1 VSPRTSILIPLL
13 LALAACAGEPE
24 DPAERVAEA
33 RAGYTARLNSYAV
46 DQVPLEPA
54 PAPTVGPPGGADPG
68 AAVGEGAAGEAGAAG
83 EPLGETAEAEAP
95 VEVPLRQDVI
105 LDILVS
111 REGHEALPGITVDVT
126 QADAQDNEKASWK
139 VYLDTSDLSRGPG
152 VQMVHRLEDVDFEEG
167 DGFFVEVRHPIPAAE
182 RGEYREFQ
190 EPAEG
195 AP

>member
-1 VSPRTSILIPLL
+1 VSPRNSILSLSAL
-13 LALAACAGEPE
+13 TLLAACGGAPD

-33 RAGYTARLNSYAV
+33 RAGYSARLNSYAV
-46 DQVPLEPA
+46 DQVPLEGGELLTDPA
-54 PAPTVGPPGGADPG
+54 PEG
-68 AAVGEGAAGEAGAAG
+68 GEGIGDQAAPEGAVSEAVAT
-83 EPLGETAEAEAP
+83 ETM

-111 REGHEALPGITVDVT
+111 RRGHDALPGITVDVS
-126 QADAQDNEKASWK
+126 QVDAQENEKASWK

-167 DGFFVEVRHPIPAAE
+167 DRFFVEVRHPIPAAE

>member
-1 VSPRTSILIPLL
+1 
-13 LALAACAGEPE
+13 
-24 DPAERVAEA
+24 
-33 RAGYTARLNSYAV
+33 
-46 DQVPLEPA
+46 
-54 PAPTVGPPGGADPG
+54 
-68 AAVGEGAAGEAGAAG
+68 VGEGAAGEAGTAG
-83 EPLGETAEAEAP
+83 DSLGETAEAEAP

-126 QADAQDNEKASWK
+126 QADSRDNEKASWK

-182 RGEYREFQ
+182 RGEYRELR

>member
-1 VSPRTSILIPLL
+1 MSPRTSILIPLL

-46 DQVPLEPA
+46 DQVPLDPA
-54 PAPTVGPPGGADPG
+54 PAPTVGPPG
-68 AAVGEGAAGEAGAAG
+68 EAGTAG

-126 QADAQDNEKASWK
+126 QADSRDNEKASWK
-139 VYLDTSDLSRGPG
+139 VYLDTSDLFRGPG
-152 VQMVHRLEDVDFEEG
+152 VQMVHRLEDVVYEEG

-182 RGEYREFQ
+182 RGEYRELR

>member
-46 DQVPLEPA
+46 DQVPLEPV

-167 DGFFVEVRHPIPAAE
+167 DRFFVEVRHPIPAAE
-182 RGEYREFQ
+182 RGEYRELR

>member
-1 VSPRTSILIPLL
+1 MSPRKSILALSVVSL
-13 LALAACAGEPE
+13 LAFAACGEPE

-33 RAGYTARLNSYAV
+33 RTGYTAKLNSYAV
-46 DQVPLEPA
+46 DQVPLEPP
-54 PAPTVGPPGGADPG
+54 PAPTIGAPDGADPG
-68 AAVGEGAAGEAGAAG
+68 TAGD
-83 EPLGETAEAEAP
+83 PLGETAEAEAP

-126 QADAQDNEKASWK
+126 QADARDNEKASWK
-139 VYLDTSDLSRGPG
+139 VYLDTSDLHRGPG
-152 VQMVHRLEDVDFEEG
+152 VQIVHRLEDIDFEEG
-167 DGFFVEVRHPIPAAE
+167 DGFFAEVRHPIPAAE